1 MKDTSKKSY
10 KDFIYNNPRADK
22 QTTDPAE
29 VQADKEVEGK
39 MLYDSRRMDTIRRML
54 AASKRR
60 KREKKIDKLQSDSDH
75 WKGLE

>member
-1 MKDTSKKSY
+1 MESRSKKTY
-10 KDFIYNNPRADK
+10 RDFIYNNPRADK
-22 QTTDPAE
+22 QTADPAE
-29 VQADKEVEGK
+29 VQADKEVEDR
-39 MLYDSRRMDTIRRML
+39 MLYDNRRVDIIKRML

>member
-1 MKDTSKKSY
+1 MKDTNKKSY
-10 KDFIYNNPRADK
+10 RDFIYNNPRADK

-39 MLYDSRRMDTIRRML
+39 MLYDSRRMDTFRRML
-54 AASKRR
+54 SASKKR
-60 KREKKIDKLQSDSDH
+60 KREKKIDKLQSNPDH

>member
-1 MKDTSKKSY
+1 MKDNSKKSY

-60 KREKKIDKLQSDSDH
+60 KREKKRDKLQ
-75 WKGLE
+75 